1 MTEIQYRQ
9 MVKDAGV
16 RLAKEGLV
24 QGTWGNISVR
34 LDKENMLVTP
44 SGLDYERMSLD
55 DLVVVNIKSLEYT
68 SEVKPTS
75 EKKMHALIL
84 LTRPDVSAVIHSHP
98 QNSSAFAAARQ
109 DLPIKSAKARL
120 LLGERVRVSGYGLP
134 GTKKLTQST
143 LDALGKDNACIM
155 ANHGAIVCASNL
167 DDAFELMKTL
177 EQCAKE
183 YLEEKVMEQAGTTVY
198 NRADLFSLFLKKYI

>member
-1 MTEIQYRQ
+1 MTEAQYRQ

-16 RLAKEGLV
+16 RLAKERLV

-34 LDKENMLVTP
+34 LDDENMLVTP
-44 SGLDYERMSLD
+44 SGLDYERMSLT
-55 DLVVVNIKSLEYT
+55 DLVVVNMRTLEYT
-68 SEVKPTS
+68 SSVKPTS

-84 LTRPDVSAVIHSHP
+84 LTRPDISAVIHSHP

-109 DLPIKSAKARL
+109 DLPIKSAKAQK
-120 LLGERVRVSGYGLP
+120 LLGETVRCSEYGLP

-143 LDALGKDNACIM
+143 LDALGKGSACIM
-155 ANHGAIVCASNL
+155 ANHGAIVCASTL
-167 DDAFELMKTL
+167 DDAFILMKTL

-183 YLEEKVMEQAGTTVY
+183 YLEQLVMKQAGATVY
-198 NRADLFSLFLKKYI
+198 NRDDLFSLFLKKYA

>member
-1 MTEIQYRQ
+1 MTYLKHRQ
-9 MVKDAGV
+9 MVKDAGIK
-16 RLAKEGLV
+16 LAKERLV

-55 DLVVVNIKSLEYT
+55 DLVEVNIKTLEYN
-68 SEVKPTS
+68 SNVKPTS

-84 LTRPDVSAVIHSHP
+84 LNRPDINAVIHSHP

-109 DLPIKSAKARL
+109 DLPILSLQARSV
-120 LLGERVRVSGYGLP
+120 LGDKVKVSGYGLP
-134 GTKKLTQST
+134 GTKRLTLNT
-143 LDALGKDNACIM
+143 LDALGSGNACIM

-167 DDAFELMKTL
+167 DKAFEIMKLL

-183 YLEEKVMEQAGTTVY
+183 YLEYKVMQLSGTSVY
-198 NRADLFSLFLKKYI
+198 NRDDLFALFLKKH